1 MQKWLQFIYSLQI
14 LESHGRKGTLI
25 FNHTHPKIINFKLF
39 WICICM
45 QKIGLYHKFILDIQ
59 PILES
64 KDQNSHTHH

>member
-1 MQKWLQFIYSLQI
+1 MDVKA
-14 LESHGRKGTLI
+14 TPI

-64 KDQNSHTHH
+64 KDKNSHTHH